1 MRGARG
7 QHVDG
12 RDQAD
17 SKATGAKPSRRLAEG
32 LAMPTADP
40 ERGRGSPETHR
51 RADILGGQ
59 SLHGHEGG

>member
-1 MRGARG
+1 MGGGARG

-32 LAMPTADP
+32 LAMPTAGGGAGDP
-40 ERGRGSPETHR
+40 GDTQESGHPGWRESPR
-51 RADILGGQ
+51 P
-59 SLHGHEGG
+59 